1 MSSVVEFPKEVRFR
15 ILVIMTICAN
25 HLVVKERNKIRN
37 LEFRSFVR
45 DPDTWGDEY
54 SKLYHALLQ
63 AGR

>member
-1 MSSVVEFPKEVRFR
+1 M
-15 ILVIMTICAN
+15 
-25 HLVVKERNKIRN
+25 VVKERDKIRN

-54 SKLYHALLQ
+54 SKLYNALLQ